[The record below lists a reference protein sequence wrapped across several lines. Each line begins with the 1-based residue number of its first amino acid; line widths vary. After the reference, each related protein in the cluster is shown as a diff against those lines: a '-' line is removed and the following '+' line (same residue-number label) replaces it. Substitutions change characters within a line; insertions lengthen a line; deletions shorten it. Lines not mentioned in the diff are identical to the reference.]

1 MVKDKFGVY
10 ATELFAQQ
18 AERIIEEHDPAKVWF
33 SKALAKP
40 LAVFFFVLDIKIYIT
55 NAAVVIS

>member
-40 LAVFFFVLDIKIYIT
+40 LAVFFLF
-55 NAAVVIS
+55 